1 MLILFLIERIVCVV
15 YERVFYLAMM
25 TILFCTPYKFGPD
38 FILGGIGIWAR
49 HMLVYSQNDNSIS
62 VIPVSLDRQTANTS
76 LLGRAYSGIK
86 EYSKIVKKISERIS
100 YDKPDVLHLCTSA
113 SISLVKDFIILQLAR
128 KHHVKTVVHYH
139 FGRIPEIA
147 KKNNWEWKLLKIVSK
162 KADMSITMDRKSYE
176 VLFPIYGEKI
186 TNIPNPLSSSI
197 TELIE
202 ELSPVER
209 KKNKIVFVGHVIPS
223 KGVYELVEACKEI
236 GTVSLSLVGAISDNV
251 RKEIVKIAGSG
262 SDSWLTMNGEV
273 GMRDVVREM
282 LSASVF
288 ALPSYTEGFPN
299 VILESMACGCSIV
312 ASDVGA
318 IPEMLNAGSNE
329 ECGICVPPKNV
340 VALKDALTL
349 MLNHPDYANE
359 CSQRAKF
366 RVNDFFSMPIVWE
379 QLKSAWYKA
388 AK

>member
-1 MLILFLIERIVCVV
+1 MKL
-15 YERVFYLAMM
+15 
-25 TILFCTPYKFGPD
+25 LFCTPYLDTPNI
-38 FILGGIGIWAR
+38 ILGGIGIWAR
-49 HMLVYSQNDNSIS
+49 HIINYSKKEES
-62 VIPVSLDRQTANTS
+62 VIIVPVSFDRHVAYKS
-76 LLGRAYSGIK
+76 LFGRACSGIK
-86 EYSKIVKKISERIS
+86 EYYNILKEVSEQISSER
-100 YDKPDVLHLCTSA
+100 PDVLHLCTSA
-113 SISLVKDFIILQLAR
+113 SISLVKDFFVLQLAR

-147 KKNNWEWKLLKIVSK
+147 KKNNWEWKLLKMVSK

-176 VLFPIYGEKI
+176 VLFPIYGEKV

-299 VILESMACGCSIV
+299 VILESMACGCPIV

-329 ECGICVPPKNV
+329 ECGICVPPKSV

-359 CSQRAKF
+359 CSQRAKL
-366 RVNDFFSMPIVWE
+366 RANDLFSMPIVWE
-379 QLKSAWYKA
+379 QLTSAWYKA